1 MNTFCVPGA
10 GRHDFM
16 AQGARPTRPPQ
27 LPTDQTRPVRSAAPW
42 TALPPPPRPVPAPG
56 LCAHARRPG
65 PASLHRGQRL
75 VGWGGG
81 LIWQIQIS
89 REGAWRQRGC
99 REEGRNR
106 LARIRFRR
114 GGGGGT
120 RGEITQEQCRFRLKM
135 LPAMGVH
142 VERLSWRGCTW
153 MPLAPAR
160 LPSLPPL

>member
-1 MNTFCVPGA
+1 MTSWL
-10 GRHDFM
+10 R
-16 AQGARPTRPPQ
+16 ARGPRG
-27 LPTDQTRPVRSAAPW
+27 LRSFLQTRCGRSGAQHHGQRSP
-42 TALPPPPRPVPAPG
+42 PPPPRPRARS
-56 LCAHARRPG
+56 LCACSEARPG
-65 PASLHRGQRL
+65 KPPPRTAASG